1 MQETVITWAT
11 PVFLALIALEFAWG
25 WRRGR
30 NTYRLNDAITSI
42 GLGALSQVAGV
53 FTRVLRLGI
62 YALAYEFLALAQ
74 WPAEAWW
81 ALPAALVFYDFC
93 YYWHHRWMHEVAVAW
108 AAHVVHHSSEDY
120 NLSTALRQTATGEF
134 LGWIP
139 YLPMAIVGVPPS
151 LFVTVALID
160 LLYQF
165 WIHTG
170 HVGRLGWFDRVFASP
185 SNHRV
190 HHAVNDRYLDRNYG
204 GILIVWDRLF
214 GTFQEE
220 LDGEPPVYGTRRPL
234 RSFDPLRA
242 NLEVYAQL
250 ARDSRR
256 TKRWRDKLQLWL
268 RPPGW
273 RPADLPGADAGA
285 PGSGAT
291 AARERFDPPVPAE
304 ARLHAGFQ
312 FVLLLGCSVFFL
324 QLAATASAAVLLA
337 CFAFIAL
344 SMSAIGGLL
353 EGRAGSGTIETGRT
367 LGVLVLAAAG
377 AAWPEAGVLAD
388 VPDGVAVA
396 LVLVAAASVLT
407 ARRAARALS
416 IEPGQRTTPA
426 TFTSGRHR

>member
-1 MQETVITWAT
+1 MQETVITLAT
-11 PVFLALIALEFAWG
+11 PVFLALIAFELAWG

-81 ALPAALVFYDFC
+81 ALPAALLFYDFC

-139 YLPMAIVGVPPS
+139 YLPMAIAGVPPS

-214 GTFQEE
+214 GSFQEE
-220 LDGEPPVYGTRRPL
+220 LDEDPPVYGTRRPL

-242 NLEVYAQL
+242 NLEVYARL
-250 ARDSRR
+250 AGDSLR
-256 TKRWRDKLQLWL
+256 TRRWRDKLQLWV

-273 RPADLPGADAGA
+273 RPADLAAAGDPAGSSAHGPGR
-285 PGSGAT
+285 
-291 AARERFDPPVPAE
+291 AALDRFDPVVPGAV
-304 ARLHAGFQ
+304 RLHASFQ
-312 FVLLLGCSVFFL
+312 FALLLGCSVHVL
-324 QLAATASAAVLLA
+324 QLAATAATASLLA
-337 CFAFIAL
+337 WFGFIAL
-344 SMSAIGGLL
+344 SMSVIGALL
-353 EGRAGSGTIETGRT
+353 EGRAGAARLELART
-367 LGVLVLAAAG
+367 LAILVI
-377 AAWPEAGVLAD
+377 
-388 VPDGVAVA
+388 VA
-396 LVLVAAASVLT
+396 LGTGWPDPGALPAWAALALGGLAAASVLT
-407 ARRAARALS
+407 AWRAARAPAS
-416 IEPGQRTTPA
+416 TPA
-426 TFTSGRHR
+426 PAGTPG